1 MVDLS
6 FQEKSAWG
14 SLLAIAVS
22 SGLFYPLAV
31 PHIANGGAFID
42 ILPRLI
48 FVIGVIIVIEIVY
61 HSIIAARSGVE
72 SSDERDKEFNL
83 KADRLSGYVLAIGIV
98 LITGHILIRSAIAGA
113 PPVPSSLLVSI
124 YLMLALTVSEASK
137 LVTQIWYYRVNV

>member
-1 MVDLS
+1 MDLS

-42 ILPRLI
+42 IMPRLI

-83 KADRLSGYVLAIGIV
+83 KADRLSGYVLAIRHCLDHRPYSHSQRRCGCT
-98 LITGHILIRSAIAGA
+98 LCAIKFAGLGLSD
-113 PPVPSSLLVSI
+113 VGTHCFRGV
-124 YLMLALTVSEASK
+124 
-137 LVTQIWYYRVNV
+137 

>member
-1 MVDLS
+1 
-6 FQEKSAWG
+6 
-14 SLLAIAVS
+14 
-22 SGLFYPLAV
+22 V

-113 PPVPSSLLVSI
+113 PPLPSSLLVSV

-137 LVTQIWYYRVNV
+137 LVTQIWYYRVNA

>member
-1 MVDLS
+1 VLGDRFLLS
-6 FQEKSAWG
+6 LYRVG
-14 SLLAIAVS
+14 C
-22 SGLFYPLAV
+22 
-31 PHIANGGAFID
+31 FIRSRCLTLQTD

-113 PPVPSSLLVSI
+113 PPVPSSLLVSV

-137 LVTQIWYYRVNV
+137 LVTQIWYYRVNA

>member
-1 MVDLS
+1 M
-6 FQEKSAWG
+6 
-14 SLLAIAVS
+14 
-22 SGLFYPLAV
+22 
-31 PHIANGGAFID
+31 
-42 ILPRLI
+42 PRLI

-113 PPVPSSLLVSI
+113 PPVPSSLLVSV